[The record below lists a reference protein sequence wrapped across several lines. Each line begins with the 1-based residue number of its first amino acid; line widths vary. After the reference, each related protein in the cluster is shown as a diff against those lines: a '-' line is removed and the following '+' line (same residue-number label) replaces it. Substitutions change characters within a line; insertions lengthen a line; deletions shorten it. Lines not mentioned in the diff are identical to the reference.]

1 MSAVVA
7 PTLPDLDGWPAT
19 AILAWALA
27 EFSPRLT
34 VACSMQDAVVV
45 DLAVRL
51 DPTVEVSSSTPA
63 SISSRRTSPPPGCSA
78 ART

>member
-34 VACSMQDAVVV
+34 VACSMQDALVV

-51 DPTVEVSSSTPA
+51 DPTVEV
-63 SISSRRTSPPPGCSA
+63 
-78 ART
+78 